1 MTFNL
6 NEKYDRGFSSR
17 LYKKCVAIRF
27 PLRFSNMCFCN
38 FYIRDWNNESKFHL
52 TIPTKV
58 KHPLTRIKIFI
69 DNIFGFL
76 NLSIRNF
83 RSISR
88 FGRRTMKNVRHLM
101 WRVVNY
107 DQFEGFTFHIHNEK
121 NVTVLNYTNRNRAM
135 PTLIFI
141 TSLKDVIIF
150 EILSSL
156 RLKINFLCRSSFR
169 QIKR

>member
-1 MTFNL
+1 
-6 NEKYDRGFSSR
+6 
-17 LYKKCVAIRF
+17 
-27 PLRFSNMCFCN
+27 MCFCN

-52 TIPTKV
+52 TIPTKA
-58 KHPLTRIKIFI
+58 KHALTEIKTFG
-69 DNIFGFL
+69 DNIFSFL
-76 NLSIRNF
+76 KMSIRNF
-83 RSISR
+83 RSINR

-107 DQFEGFTFHIHNEK
+107 DQFEGFTFHTQRKKYNCVELYKQESCHAHANFHL
-121 NVTVLNYTNRNRAM
+121 T
-135 PTLIFI
+135 P
-141 TSLKDVIIF
+141 LKDVIIF